1 MNVEDTI
8 VAVSSPPG
16 SALRGIVR
24 LSGCDSFRIA
34 ESVFKV
40 DPDDGWQADRTNRCV
55 RGAVRVAGADLPGMM
70 LVFHAPKSYT
80 RQDMVE
86 LHTLGAATIL
96 GMILEACL
104 QAGARRANAGEFT
117 ARAFLAGA
125 MGADQVQGVAA
136 IISAR
141 TDSELE
147 AAQRLLRGSL
157 STLAVSAREELAELL
172 SLIEGA
178 IDFADEPIDF
188 ITPRELSERLGRLL
202 ISLESTAEAGMR
214 AERWSRPPN
223 FVLVGPP
230 NAGKSSLMNRLCG
243 VGRAISSA
251 QSGTTRDVLTA
262 PITIDDISCLLV
274 DVAGTSEA
282 RSEIDQKA
290 QEASREA
297 VSEAAVVLR
306 VMDATLPINWQEAIP
321 ASSAEL
327 IVLNKCDLLSNN
339 QRMSIIE
346 QMPAGM
352 EVCMTSALTGEGC
365 ETLMRL
371 AGQMLT
377 DRSDDRNEQAV
388 ALMSEHRLAMDNAVE
403 ALGRARKIAA
413 AAPET
418 LVDAEIV
425 AAELRTAADSLGV
438 LVGRE
443 DTEELLGRIF
453 ERFCVGK

>member
-1 MNVEDTI
+1 
-8 VAVSSPPG
+8 
-16 SALRGIVR
+16 
-24 LSGCDSFRIA
+24 
-34 ESVFKV
+34 
-40 DPDDGWQADRTNRCV
+40 
-55 RGAVRVAGADLPGMM
+55 MM

-96 GMILEACL
+96 GMIVDACL

-125 MGADQVQGVAA
+125 MGADQIQGVAA
-136 IISAR
+136 MISAR
-141 TDSELE
+141 SDSELA

-157 STLAVSAREELAELL
+157 STLAVSARDELAELL

-188 ITPRELSERLGRLL
+188 ITPWELSERLWRLQT
-202 ISLESTAEAGMR
+202 SLESTADAGMK

-223 FVLVGPP
+223 IVLVGPP

-243 VGRAISSA
+243 TGRAISSP

-262 PITIDDISCLLV
+262 PMTIDDISCLLV

-282 RSEIDQKA
+282 HSEIDQKA
-290 QEASREA
+290 QDASREA
-297 VSEAAVVLR
+297 VNEAAVVLR
-306 VMDATLPINWQEAIP
+306 VVDATLTISWPEVGAAP
-321 ASSAEL
+321 DAEL
-327 IVLNKCDLLSNN
+327 IVLNKCDLLSNSR
-339 QRMSIIE
+339 RMSIIE

-352 EVCMTSALTGEGC
+352 QVCMVSALTGEGC
-365 ETLMRL
+365 ETLIRL
-371 AGQMLT
+371 AGQILT
-377 DRSDDRNEQAV
+377 DRSDDRHEQAV
-388 ALMSEHRLAMDNAVE
+388 ALMSEHRLAVGNAVE
-403 ALGRARKIAA
+403 ALDRARKIAA
-413 AAPET
+413 AAPES
-418 LVDAEIV
+418 LADAEIV

-438 LVGRE
+438 LVGCE